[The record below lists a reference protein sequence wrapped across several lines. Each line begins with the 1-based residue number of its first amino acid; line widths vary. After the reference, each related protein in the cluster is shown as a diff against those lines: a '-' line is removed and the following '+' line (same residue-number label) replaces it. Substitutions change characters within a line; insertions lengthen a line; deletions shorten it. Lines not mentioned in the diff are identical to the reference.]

1 MSRLFA
7 LFVTLL
13 LPVFAVFAAP
23 VETYLP
29 KNQSYDDSV
38 IKPEDSVG
46 FGIGERHIRH
56 DQMLNYISA
65 LAEQSSRMQLTD
77 IGRTYEHRRQI
88 LLTISSEQNLA
99 NLDSLLLAHHN
110 NEASAPIVVW
120 LGYSVH
126 GDEISGTNAAMVVAY
141 HLAASQSPEVK
152 KMLEQTI
159 IVMEPTINP
168 DGMDRFVNWVNTY
181 RGMTENSDPNH
192 IEHHQGWRTGRTNHF
207 GFDLN
212 RDWLLLS
219 QKESRNR
226 LKYFHKYKPH
236 VLGDF
241 HEMGAHGTYF
251 FQPGIPT
258 RNHPLTPQ
266 SNIKMTQLLARY
278 HAAALDKKNRLYYS
292 EENFD
297 DFYYGKGSTYP
308 DINGSVG
315 ILFEQGS
322 SRGMQQ
328 MTTNGLLTF
337 EYGIQNQVLTSLST
351 LQGSWQN
358 IDKLK
363 QYRTNFIAE
372 SEKLAKKDEVSGYLI
387 SEDFDQQKLNY
398 FLDKLSQHQIN
409 IYPLSENFKY
419 KDKIYRQ
426 GSSFYVPLQQKQYRV
441 IKALFNQQKNFQD
454 NTFYDVS
461 GWTMPLAMDIEFHP
475 VARTW
480 GLNLQAEK
488 WQPAQASIKVLDQNA
503 YAYLIEWHHLL
514 APKMLNQLL
523 AKGVKAKVANKAFAI
538 KSGANVK
545 QYRPGTIMVS
555 AAIQQNKKWR
565 EVLAKISTQTQIS
578 VDSVT
583 TGFSE
588 SGIDLGSGS
597 FRTIKQPK
605 VLLIG
610 GKGSSQYE
618 AAEALYYL
626 DNLQGI
632 AVSIIEQQR
641 LSRIDLSVYSH
652 ILMIDGS
659 YDKISEPMVTKLE
672 RWLKQGGVILA
683 QKRAAKWLSD
693 KDILKVDFVSK
704 NQMNQLF
711 DTEGLTYQDKEKLA
725 GRKRIAGAIYHSK
738 LDLSHPLAY
747 GFTEENLPLFRNS
760 TLIMERPSEPFVTV
774 SKYTQQPL
782 MSGYT
787 DENLVNRI
795 ANNAAVVAHNVG
807 KGKVI
812 ATADNLAFRGYWL
825 GSARLMANSLFFA
838 NAFSVPVN

>member
-1 MSRLFA
+1 MSRFLAIFA
-7 LFVTLL
+7 ILL
-13 LPVFAVFAAP
+13 LPLFTVFAAP

-29 KNQSYDDSV
+29 KDQNYDTAI
-38 IKPEDSVG
+38 IKPEYSVG

-56 DQMLNYISA
+56 DQMLNYMYA
-65 LAEQSSRMQLTD
+65 LSKQSSRMQLTD

-99 NLDSLLLAHHN
+99 NLDALLAAHSN
-110 NEASAPIVVW
+110 NDASAPIIVW

-159 IVMEPTINP
+159 IIMEPTINP

-181 RGMTENSDPNH
+181 RGVADNPDPNH

-226 LKYFHKYKPH
+226 LRYFHKYQPH

-258 RNHPLTPQ
+258 RNHPLTPK

-278 HAAALDKKNRLYYS
+278 HAAALDKENRLYYS

-328 MTTNGLLTF
+328 TTTNGLLTF

-351 LQGSWQN
+351 LKGSWQN
-358 IDKLK
+358 FDKLK
-363 QYRTNFIAE
+363 QYRTNFVAE
-372 SEKLAKKDEVSGYLI
+372 AEKLAKKDEISGYLI
-387 SEDFDQQKLNY
+387 SEDFDQQKLSF
-398 FLDKLSQHQIN
+398 FLGKLNLHQIN
-409 IYPLSENFKY
+409 VYPLSEDFKY
-419 KDKIYRQ
+419 KDKVYRQ
-426 GSSFYVPLQQKQYRV
+426 GASFYVPLQQKQYRV
-441 IKALFNQQKNFQD
+441 IKALFNQQKRFQD

-461 GWTMPLAMDIEFHP
+461 GWTMPLAMDIEFQP
-475 VARTW
+475 VARTR

-488 WQPAQASIKVLDQNA
+488 WQPARAPIKALDQQA

-514 APKMLNQLL
+514 APKLLNQLL
-523 AKGVKAKVANKAFAI
+523 KKGVKAKVATKPFTI
-538 KSGANVK
+538 KSGTNVK
-545 QYRPGTIMVS
+545 QYRAGTIMVP

-565 EVLAKISTQTQIS
+565 GILAQMSTQTQIS
-578 VDSVT
+578 VDSVSS
-583 TGFSE
+583 GYSE
-588 SGIDLGSGS
+588 QGIDLGSGS
-597 FRTIKQPK
+597 FITIEQPK
-605 VLLIG
+605 VLLVG

-618 AAEALYYL
+618 AAEVLYYL

-632 AVSIIEQQR
+632 PVSIVEQERLAKIE
-641 LSRIDLSVYSH
+641 LSHYSH
-652 ILMIDGS
+652 ILMVDGS
-659 YDKISEPMVTKLE
+659 YGKISEPMVTKLE
-672 RWLKQGGVILA
+672 RWLKQGGVVLA

-693 KDILKVDFVSK
+693 KDILKVEFVSK
-704 NQMNQLF
+704 NQLNQLF
-711 DTEGLTYQDKEKLA
+711 DTEGLSYQDKEQLA
-725 GRKRIAGAIYHSK
+725 GKKRIAGAIYHSK

-760 TLIMERPSEPFVTV
+760 TLIMEQPSKPFITIA
-774 SKYTQQPL
+774 KYSEQPL

-812 ATADNLAFRGYWL
+812 ATADNLAFRGYWV

-838 NAFSVPVN
+838 KAFSASVE